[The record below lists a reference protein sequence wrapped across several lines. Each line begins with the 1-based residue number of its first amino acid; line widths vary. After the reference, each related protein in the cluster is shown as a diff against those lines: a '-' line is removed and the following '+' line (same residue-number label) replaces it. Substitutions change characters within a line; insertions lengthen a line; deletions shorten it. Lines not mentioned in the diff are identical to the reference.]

1 METEGDAIL
10 KRRTELRAEYG
21 PLYDRVS
28 AILFEADPAGV
39 NFGDNTDEYEP
50 EADLIVPRLRS
61 CSSVEDVQRLVFE
74 VFTKM
79 FDDDTVEAPERFH
92 RIAGLI
98 WAELSSLAPMRHPGE
113 R

>member
-1 METEGDAIL
+1 METERDGIL
-10 KRRTELRAEYG
+10 RRRTELRAKYG
-21 PLYDRVS
+21 PLYDRVA

-50 EADLIVPRLRS
+50 EVDHIVPRLRS
-61 CSSVEDVQRLVFE
+61 CSSVEDVQRVVVE
-74 VFTKM
+74 EFTKM

-98 WAELSSLAPMRHPGE
+98 WAELISLAPMRRPSG